1 MPIPIVVSSIAHD
14 QVSKSSKE
22 PASDATQPIEVKPE
36 AEAEAKRGP
45 LMIKITDEQA
55 AGIF

>member
-1 MPIPIVVSSIAHD
+1 VSSIAHD